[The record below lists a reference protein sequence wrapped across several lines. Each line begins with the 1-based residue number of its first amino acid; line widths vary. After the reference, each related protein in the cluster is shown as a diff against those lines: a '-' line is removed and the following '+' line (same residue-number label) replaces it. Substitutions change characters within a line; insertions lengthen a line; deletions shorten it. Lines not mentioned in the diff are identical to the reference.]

1 MTGILIELWLCERKK
16 LGNGSLH
23 PVWTFAKILCSS
35 VFFDQAEF
43 NLHTQGNHERSQSGT
58 PAEKQ
63 YSHSRK
69 SYNHYTQ
76 RISGAGVIDKLLKNR
91 QAVATKQKRTINDR
105 TVDAFRVKSEPEQSI
120 FWFISQIW
128 WKYWDKNI
136 MRVYYLTMD
145 NTPIHTPAKVC
156 DLVESRNYKS
166 LYLPPCSPFLNPI
179 ENFWGESQG
188 WIRRSAL
195 SADDHA
201 VSYFPR
207 CELGVKIS

>member
-1 MTGILIELWLCERKK
+1 
-16 LGNGSLH
+16 
-23 PVWTFAKILCSS
+23 
-35 VFFDQAEF
+35 
-43 NLHTQGNHERSQSGT
+43 
-58 PAEKQ
+58 
-63 YSHSRK
+63 
-69 SYNHYTQ
+69 
-76 RISGAGVIDKLLKNR
+76 
-91 QAVATKQKRTINDR
+91 
-105 TVDAFRVKSEPEQSI
+105 
-120 FWFISQIW
+120 
-128 WKYWDKNI
+128 

-195 SADDHA
+195 SADCIYESADCQAWIRHA